1 MNRQKD
7 LNHARQKFLNIFLE
21 LTFCGVN
28 GTQNEDEGEDQI
40 GCFVAHLGDGRSHQG
55 DRAAI
60 TFPKVKVTKV
70 APASPVTGAS
80 SRLGGPASTE
90 E

>member
-21 LTFCGVN
+21 VTFCGVN

-40 GCFVAHLGDGRSHQG
+40 GCFVAHLGYGRSRQG

-60 TFPKVKVTKV
+60 TFPKVKSHKSRTGISSHRRLQ
-70 APASPVTGAS
+70 PARWSGVD
-80 SRLGGPASTE
+80 
-90 E
+90 